1 MKKHESYGSYQG
13 AEEEG
18 LMLPTAGAAA
28 RTTAGT
34 TYFKKNTLFQV
45 FAAIVLIATASLAY
59 TAVAGSAGQGAAV
72 TNMAAVS
79 APRAADF
86 AVEPRHAS
94 GFNGEAAKASAY
106 GLEAGASV
114 GTACELSKTSLVEF
128 LYAVKA
134 CSADSELS
142 VETAIPFCFGKSS
155 DCQSNPKNTISGT
168 VTPSA
173 KLSAEATT
181 ESAGATAEYGV
192 NVAGTFGF
200 GSFMYVTGRLLS
212 GGSDS
217 VGNSMRSALGPLQNL
232 ALNGEFSIDFTTDLA
247 TQDTSYIGAMK
258 GKVEVNNDI
267 GCKNPLGCV
276 LETFIKSSDRGNDG
290 VTAIGG
296 LNFYYTLEV
305 ADTKE
310 PNVWTV
316 EAGIQMDGKNLKP
329 KKLWLQGTDGD
340 GPKVYTKIE
349 VDPDTKIAG
358 TTVGIS
364 MPLTVCVDKC
374 NAEKPYLLHFT
385 GALESSGGDLSGSL
399 AMFGWWR
406 RVFGAKTLHLGDL
419 KIDLTVPMAAPTT
432 VNKIAPGGRFCLG
445 TESACIDEVGDNR
458 IAGAAYL
465 GLNFDPES
473 NENYI
478 FAAIS
483 ETTLGMFLAIQED
496 GDANFPRIRKM
507 IPREILESGVLPYDS
522 LKECTGEQIS
532 DFVNNMDC
540 FASVSLNAGDEQ
552 TIATSNGDLTIPA
565 GFGIS
570 ATVRFLDVNMHLKA
584 ELLADP
590 EAPEDA
596 FFNIDASIDPVN
608 VGGGAIV
615 ISQSRSVRNSGAY
628 LYMRCAKL
636 KCSTDMKGYMKL
648 APSPALALE
657 GEMKMTSKPE
667 GPLGLTTF
675 RFEFNS
681 VLFGAYDVLVAG
693 MFNQPTTKMDFQL
706 RVTSTEESK
715 RMLTNLVIALAETF
729 GKALITFKGEV
740 AKSQNLVRE
749 KLNSG
754 CSTIFGRFPT
764 FALGPLK
771 SPKIALKKSL
781 KIDFKGPC
789 TPQAC
794 KKICVKIPF
803 VGRKCKNFCTP
814 RVCAPS
820 YKNTWSVGISVNP
833 ITLIPK
839 KTLMSPVD
847 LCQKGMSAVLTAG
860 FASID
865 KLLSEMKKFADKAA
879 QMIKTALGPVENMF
893 QFQKFNFEVAYD
905 IIQVSGKF
913 VLDLEMKVGGKNF
926 NLNIALS
933 FNANI
938 GETIFKEIK
947 KQFLGALPSFD
958 DFNKSINK
966 LANVPGES
974 VKVLK
979 TKGEKVFN
987 DAKGA
992 LKKVFDVGDVVKY
1005 AKKKFNVKTIK
1016 DSFNKACKK
1025 IPPGWVIRIIGNSFV
1040 NKMCN
1045 TITGSS

>member
-1 MKKHESYGSYQG
+1 MSIYAMKKHESYGSYQG

-406 RVFGAKTLHLGDL
+406 RAFGSPIVHLGDL

-496 GDANFPRIRKM
+496 GDAKFPRIRKM

-522 LKECTGEQIS
+522 LKECTGEQIT
-532 DFVNNMDC
+532 DFINNMDC
-540 FASVSLNAGDEQ
+540 FASVSMNAGGEQ
-552 TIATSNGDLTIPA
+552 TIPTSNGDLKIPA

-608 VGGGAIV
+608 IGEGAII
-615 ISQSRSVRNSGAY
+615 ISQSRSVRNIGAY
-628 LYMRCAKL
+628 LYMRCAKMA
-636 KCSTDMKGYMKL
+636 CSTDMKGYMKL
-648 APSPALALE
+648 APSPALALD
-657 GEMKMTSKPE
+657 GEMQMTSKPE
-667 GPLGLTTF
+667 GPLGATTF

-693 MFNQPTTKMDFQL
+693 MFNQPTTKTDFQL

-715 RMLTNLVIALAETF
+715 RMLTNLVIALAKTFTKALSDFKGSVRSAQDQCTKALNGGCQQAF
-729 GKALITFKGEV
+729 GKL
-740 AKSQNLVRE
+740 
-749 KLNSG
+749 
-754 CSTIFGRFPT
+754 PT

-771 SPKIALKKSL
+771 SPKIDLKKTISV
-781 KIDFKGPC
+781 DYKGDC
-789 TPQAC
+789 WRAC
-794 KKICVKIPF
+794 KWGICGPKICL
-803 VGRKCKNFCTP
+803 
-814 RVCAPS
+814 PS
-820 YKNTWSVGISVNP
+820 YHNKWKVGISVSP
-833 ITLIPK
+833 FQLIPK
-839 KTLMSPVD
+839 TSLKTVVQY
-847 LCQKGMSAVLTAG
+847 CQDGVKEILKAG
-860 FASID
+860 FATVQ
-865 KLLSEMKKFADKAA
+865 KLLDGMVVFADKAA
-879 QMIKTALGPVENMF
+879 QVMKTALGPLENAF
-893 QFQKFNFEVAYD
+893 QFSKFNFEVAYD

-947 KQFLGALPSFD
+947 KQFLGALPSFT
-958 DFNKSINK
+958 DFNKAINK

-974 VKVLK
+974 VNVLK

-992 LKKVFDVGDVVKY
+992 LKKVFNVGDVVKY

-1025 IPPGWVIRIIGNSFV
+1025 IPPGWVIKIIGNGFV
-1040 NKMCN
+1040 KKVCN
-1045 TITGSS
+1045 AITGST